1 MAEINIENMAQ
12 PLAESICG
20 ENQEYNPLYLEMEE
34 LAAGV
39 PESVMGDDVI
49 SGKDPDWKKLCANC
63 IELWKITR
71 DLRVAVYLTL
81 ALSQISGLKGFYD
94 GLKLIHFLIA
104 DLWDDFYPKLDAD
117 DNNDPTE
124 RLNILQIISPSISS
138 GNDAFTFLRT
148 FRKIKLF
155 ENKKYTLRDL
165 LIYQGDISTDE
176 AFDNS
181 LFNAEMISEP
191 SNLVDEKV
199 NIVKD
204 ILEILDNIENML
216 NEKIGDNYSFSFECL
231 RKELSVFLKFYSKL
245 TSADET
251 QINEDNEENT
261 AVSNNID
268 EGSKAAGFMNIEN
281 FKPRNRSEALLLVK
295 KSADYFREVEP
306 TNPVPY
312 LLDRVLRIAD
322 KSFIDILMDI
332 DPGAVDRI
340 KEQLGLPR
348 E

>member
-1 MAEINIENMAQ
+1 MAEINIEHMAQ
-12 PLAESICG
+12 PLAENICG

-34 LAAGV
+34 LAVGV
-39 PESVMGDDVI
+39 PESVMGNDII
-49 SGKDPDWKKLCANC
+49 SGKDPDWKKLYTNC
-63 IELWKITR
+63 MELWKITR

-81 ALSQISGLKGFYD
+81 SLSQINGLQGFND

-165 LIYQGDISTDE
+165 LIYQGEISTDDV
-176 AFDNS
+176 FDNS

-191 SNLVDEKV
+191 ADLVDEKV
-199 NIVKD
+199 NIIKD
-204 ILEILDNIENML
+204 ILATLDNIENTL
-216 NEKIGDNYSFSFECL
+216 NEKIVESYSFSFECL
-231 RKELSVFLKFYSKL
+231 RKELSIFLKFYTKLSAGNEEQNSKN
-245 TSADET
+245 
-251 QINEDNEENT
+251 IIEDNEIGDT
-261 AVSNNID
+261 VDS
-268 EGSKAAGFMNIEN
+268 GSKAAGVIDIEN
-281 FKPRNRSEALLLVK
+281 YKPRNRSEALLLVK